1 MTAALLKGRDT
12 TGNSAAQTGQM
23 VRTRLARD
31 MSQIADLVEICFARR
46 LDASGRA
53 AVREMRLVGRLGPL
67 LWLLGLLD
75 ELLGLGFGIGYVWR
89 DQGRVVGNVSLYPG
103 GVHPRLGRGWLIAN
117 VAVHPDYRRRGIARM
132 LMEASLGLVRR
143 KGGRWAA
150 LQVEADNDGA
160 IHLYETLGFERF
172 GTLEH
177 WETSHIETP
186 LPAGKMP
193 GWVIRLRRP
202 GETAAEAAF
211 IFDRA
216 RPGAM
221 AWTRVI
227 ERRDMNG
234 LQVFGGLLNTS
245 SIEHWVMTPSY
256 APRQLAGVLWV
267 QYAAL
272 DRPRLTL
279 FLDPDI
285 EDWAARQAL
294 LRHALNLPDLRGR
307 LVRVETLAG
316 DPAVEDLLTQSGF
329 HRVRSLVQ
337 MRKMLD

>member
-12 TGNSAAQTGQM
+12 AGSSAEQRGRM

-31 MSQIADLVEICFARR
+31 MVQIADLVEICFAQR
-46 LDASGRA
+46 LDSSGRA

-75 ELLGLGFGIGYVWR
+75 EVLGLGLGIGYVWR
-89 DQGRVVGNVSLYPG
+89 DGGRVVGNVSLYPG
-103 GVHPRLGRGWLIAN
+103 GVHPRLGRGWLVAN
-117 VAVHPDYRRRGIARM
+117 VAVHPEYRRRGIARA
-132 LMEASLGLVRR
+132 LMEASLHLVRR

-150 LQVEADNDGA
+150 LQVEEDNDGA
-160 IHLYETLGFERF
+160 IHLYESMGFERF

-177 WETSHIETP
+177 WETTRIVTP
-186 LPAGKMP
+186 LPAGKLP

-202 GETAAEAAF
+202 GEAAAEAAF

-221 AWTRVI
+221 AWTRMI
-227 ERRDMNG
+227 ERRDVNG
-234 LQVFGGLLNTS
+234 LQAFGGLLNTGS
-245 SIEHWVMTPSY
+245 AEHWVMTPAY
-256 APRQLAGVLWV
+256 APRQLAGVLWI
-267 QYAAL
+267 QRAAF
-272 DRPRLTL
+272 DKPRLTL
-279 FLDPDI
+279 FLDPAV
-285 EDWAARQAL
+285 EDRAARQAL

-316 DPAVEDLLTQSGF
+316 DPAVEDLLEQSGF
-329 HRVRSLVQ
+329 RRVRSLVQ
-337 MRKMLD
+337 MRKLLD